1 MFSAAVPVCHCDWLM
16 VVVGCCNAAT
26 AYRLLSTKFEAMARS
41 ISTVASDIRRA
52 QRQRWAEEARARA
65 DMMREVVEA
74 SLRDVLVKS
83 LPNVVAQSLAPVL
96 LEFRDNAGAREARD
110 RSSASN
116 MEARSHASVP
126 KYPQRG
132 SICCT
137 L

>member
-41 ISTVASDIRRA
+41 ISAVASDIRQA
-52 QRQRWAEEARARA
+52 QQQRWAEEARARA

-96 LEFRDNAGAREARD
+96 LEFRDNAAAREAKD
-110 RSSASN
+110 A
-116 MEARSHASVP
+116 
-126 KYPQRG
+126 RG
-132 SICCT
+132 SQ
-137 L
+137 